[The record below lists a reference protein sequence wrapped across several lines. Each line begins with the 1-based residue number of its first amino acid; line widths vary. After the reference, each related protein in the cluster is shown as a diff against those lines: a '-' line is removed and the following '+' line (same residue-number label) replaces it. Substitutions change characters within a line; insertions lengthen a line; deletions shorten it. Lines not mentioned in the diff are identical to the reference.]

1 MNHCHHLSSA
11 ASTLKDNQPTRRKF
25 PHPLHF
31 NSFPSLSPL
40 AASGLIRLHPHP
52 YPSKV
57 RSCRAEGRGIIPSS
71 AITTKDLQASSWS
84 WLNLILILYLTF
96 PKILSPT
103 RIIPSLH
110 QRLEKH
116 PVIGEQ
122 ILGESK
128 VAGMTIGDDDAKVER
143 RKCSLWSYLPLSG
156 NLFATGNLF
165 NLFTAALGG

>member
-1 MNHCHHLSSA
+1 MSAIQTQWMNHCHHLSSA

-25 PHPLHF
+25 PLPQHL

-40 AASGLIRLHPHP
+40 AASGLIHLHPHP

-57 RSCRAEGRGIIPSS
+57 RSCRAEGRGIIASS

-110 QRLEKH
+110 QRPERDET
-116 PVIGEQ
+116 PSYWWTNIG
-122 ILGESK
+122 GGKS
-128 VAGMTIGDDDAKVER
+128 GRDDHRQR
-143 RKCSLWSYLPLSG
+143 RRQSWKKKMQFMELSS
-156 NLFATGNLF
+156 A
-165 NLFTAALGG
+165 